1 MTIEQKLRDEYRI
14 GYLDGF
20 AESYEET
27 VKEAIIAI
35 KDLLE
40 PEVIAECYKLP
51 LSALGIGRGQR
62 CCALSQFSELL
73 MLLCLRAWGLFF

>member
-14 GYLDGF
+14 GYLDGL

-40 PEVIAECYKLP
+40 PAVIAECYKLP
-51 LSALGIGRGQR
+51 LEKVMDVLNQ
-62 CCALSQFSELL
+62 E
-73 MLLCLRAWGLFF
+73 